1 VLAYW
6 HHPRY
11 SSGLHGDDPRMQAL
25 WADLAAAHAD
35 VVLSGHD
42 HDYERFAPRNGIREL
57 VVGTGGKSHYPL
69 RPLRDPGSRASDDN
83 HFGVLA
89 LTLRPAGYSW
99 RFLRTDGGRGDSG
112 HGTCRR

>member
-11 SSGLHGDDPRMQAL
+11 SSGLHGDDPRTQTL
-25 WADLAAAHAD
+25 WGDLAAAHAD

-69 RPLRDPGSRASDDN
+69 RPLRDAGSRASDDD

-89 LTLRPAGYSW
+89 LTLRSAGYSW
-99 RFLRTDGGRGDSG
+99 GFLRTDGGRGDSG
-112 HGTCRR
+112 RGTCRR